1 MKTRLVIA
9 LVIAILLAL
18 LFAAPALSAQE
29 VKLPGCTIPEEA
41 AKKANPAKADAVSVD
56 EGRRLF
62 LSQCALCHGKA
73 GDGKGELAEPMKLK
87 MRDYRDAAAL
97 TGISDGAMFHVLQK
111 GCGDMPPEG
120 GRLKDGQM
128 WNLINYIRSLAKK
141 SAAAEKKEAPPPQ

>member
-1 MKTRLVIA
+1 MKMRLVIA

-29 VKLPGCTIPEEA
+29 VKLPGCTVPEEA
-41 AKKANPAKADAVSVD
+41 AKKANPSKADADSVD

-62 LSQCALCHGKA
+62 VSQCALCHGKA
-73 GDGKGELAEPMKLK
+73 ADGKGELAEPMKLT

-97 TGISDGAMFHVLQK
+97 KGISDGAMFHVLNK
-111 GCGDMPPEG
+111 GCGQMPGEE
-120 GRLKDGQM
+120 GRLKEPQM

-141 SAAAEKKEAPPPQ
+141 SDVAAKKDAPPPQ